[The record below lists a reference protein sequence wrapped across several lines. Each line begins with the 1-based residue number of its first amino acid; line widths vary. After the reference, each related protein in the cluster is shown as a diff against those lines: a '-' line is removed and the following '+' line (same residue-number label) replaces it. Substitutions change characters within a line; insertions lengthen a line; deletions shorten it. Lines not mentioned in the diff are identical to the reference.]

1 MEDKLII
8 GGHEFNSRFILG
20 SGKFSLELVNA
31 VIKHGGAEI
40 VTLALRRANKG
51 GEEKMRLDKFLK
63 VSRLIKRRTV
73 ANEAC
78 DAGRVLVNDR
88 PAKASAQVKAGDVL
102 EIQFGS
108 KSVRVEVLNVQETVK
123 KEEAQELYRYL

>member
-1 MEDKLII
+1 
-8 GGHEFNSRFILG
+8 
-20 SGKFSLELVNA
+20 
-31 VIKHGGAEI
+31 
-40 VTLALRRANKG
+40 
-51 GEEKMRLDKFLK
+51 MRLEKFLK

>member
-1 MEDKLII
+1 
-8 GGHEFNSRFILG
+8 
-20 SGKFSLELVNA
+20 
-31 VIKHGGAEI
+31 
-40 VTLALRRANKG
+40 
-51 GEEKMRLDKFLK
+51 MRLDKFLK

-88 PAKASAQVKAGDVL
+88 PARASAQVKAGDVL